1 MADNKILFILG
12 AGPNVATATAKR
24 FAAQGYQV
32 ALVSRGTFTSFDPSY
47 FYIQG
52 DLSNPEEIPEWFAQV
67 KKKYGG
73 APNVVIHN
81 GKYAESFVLP
91 DQELN
96 FPIIQLTT
104 CSLRSQIIPCRS
116 VLASLTMT

>member
-1 MADNKILFILG
+1 MTNNKILFILG
-12 AGPNVATATAKR
+12 AGPNVATATAKH

-32 ALVSRGTFTSFDPSY
+32 ALVSRGTSTSFDPSY

-52 DLSNPEEIPEWFAQV
+52 DLSSPEKIPEWFAQV

-81 GKYAESFVLP
+81 GKHA
-91 DQELN
+91 
-96 FPIIQLTT
+96 
-104 CSLRSQIIPCRS
+104 
-116 VLASLTMT
+116 